1 MRLIFYYFEIYLI
14 FFGTHIYSYIVFP
27 IWIFR
32 SRGSRLNFRTNR
44 GGRNATS
51 RRWNDLRNAA
61 RYRFSRPDAVF
72 CQRAKLERIARE
84 WKSAKT
90 PAEQRERR
98 ISRRGR
104 MVIIAWRQTEG
115 GVPMLRTRCVSLL
128 PILSRGRRKN
138 RDGSRSS
145 SRTTYSFPL
154 TLSLPLLSRA
164 REKCSRKIV
173 RILPLE
179 FPSPDGTILTHL

>member
-1 MRLIFYYFEIYLI
+1 MERFAK
-14 FFGTHIYSYIVFP
+14 
-27 IWIFR
+27 
-32 SRGSRLNFRTNR
+32 RG
-44 GGRNATS
+44 
-51 RRWNDLRNAA
+51 
-61 RYRFSRPDAVF
+61 AVSILQTRCGF
-72 CQRAKLERIARE
+72 LPESEARE
-84 WKSAKT
+84 DRARVEERKN
-90 PAEQRERR
+90 PGRAERERR

-104 MVIIAWRQTEG
+104 MVIIAWRQTGG

-179 FPSPDGTILTHL
+179 FPSPDGMILTHL